1 MLEENKLT
9 EKMSFLHI
17 FENGHINH
25 SKNESHKGGKSG
37 LETEM
42 GDDRDH

>member
-1 MLEENKLT
+1 MLEENKPT
-9 EKMSFLHI
+9 KKMAFLHI

-25 SKNESHKGGKSG
+25 CKNESHKGGKSG
-37 LETEM
+37 LETEI

>member
-1 MLEENKLT
+1 MLEENKPT
-9 EKMSFLHI
+9 EKMFFLHI
-17 FENGHINH
+17 FENRHINH
-25 SKNESHKGGKSG
+25 CTNESHKAGKSG